1 MASKE
6 LIASIMLGEG
16 FRASAYP
23 DPRSPLALACIKAK
37 IDFTRNWRKLP
48 NASALSGHP
57 WTVGYGHTGPE
68 VTPATVWDEDKARA
82 VLLMDIDRHIE
93 ELVHK
98 EPWIALLD
106 PVRRDV
112 LYEMAFNLGVGYPP
126 PRKGVKGK
134 GLRSFVN
141 TLSAIR
147 RGDYEAG
154 AEGMEASAW
163 AGQVG
168 SRAVRLA
175 AAMRTGQR

>member
-6 LIASIMLGEG
+6 LVASIMLGEG

-23 DPRSPLALACIKAK
+23 DPRSPLALACIAAK

-48 NASALSGHP
+48 NASELSGQP
-57 WTVGYGHTGPE
+57 WTIGYGHTGPE
-68 VTPATVWDEDKARA
+68 VHPGLTWDEPHAREI
-82 VLLMDIDRHIE
+82 LIKDIDEHTA
-93 ELVHK
+93 ELEAK
-98 EPWIALLD
+98 EPWVCTLD
-106 PVRRDV
+106 QVRADV
-112 LYEMAFNLGVGYPP
+112 LREMAFNLGVGYPP

-163 AGQVG
+163 ASQVG
-168 SRAVRLA
+168 SRAVRLV